1 MIYLTPAHREDR
13 NGGHVNTCPSFG
25 AKVRRAA
32 HLFTGENRGETMP
45 ETSEFLTRVST
56 LNRDQLAQ
64 LLTVA
69 EALAAGIL
77 TDQEREYLQHA
88 PDVGGPEWGRFL
100 ADLRGRLGDPGPA

>member
-1 MIYLTPAHREDR
+1 M
-13 NGGHVNTCPSFG
+13 S
-25 AKVRRAA
+25 
-32 HLFTGENRGETMP
+32 
-45 ETSEFLTRVST
+45 ETSEFLTTIPT